1 MCTRSSRQRSY
12 KLYQNSALLFKAL
25 FFIHRSVKKDP
36 PEKALRN
43 EAEKCEAQLLCITLL
58 GLDLEALFRACF

>member
-12 KLYQNSALLFKAL
+12 KLYQNSAFLFKAL
-25 FFIHRSVKKDP
+25 FEIHRSVKKDS

-43 EAEKCEAQLLCITLL
+43 EAEKCEAQLCITIL